1 MFECHIE
8 SLMNSFTILME
19 SQCPLYF
26 TECTFHFQ
34 DKLGTSSFS
43 LYCILWTRA
52 SELHLE
58 NLMLVVG
65 LWEVLKKKKISLKG
79 ILGKGMKCIASS
91 SSECQHLGLFL
102 LTPVCEKESETLL
115 EIK

>member
-1 MFECHIE
+1 MVA
-8 SLMNSFTILME
+8 
-19 SQCPLYF
+19 
-26 TECTFHFQ
+26 
-34 DKLGTSSFS
+34 G
-43 LYCILWTRA
+43 A

-65 LWEVLKKKKISLKG
+65 LWEDLKKKKKISLKG
-79 ILGKGMKCIASS
+79 ILGKGMRCIASS